1 MEIDTSTL
9 HRDMEK
15 MRRDLELIKNILMS
29 EGELTDWAKNSLKE
43 ARKEKESDYTDL
55 EDL

>member
-1 MEIDTSTL
+1 MEIDTNTL

-15 MRRDLELIKNILMS
+15 IRKDLELIKNILLS
-29 EGELTDWAKNSLKE
+29 EGELTEWAKNSLKE
-43 ARKEKESDYTDL
+43 ARKENESKYVDL